1 MIGVNKVK
9 EEVINFPDALI
20 DDKLEMA
27 YVGLLHINPKAI
39 STFYIPRDEAYFNVP
54 GIEEVYKLV
63 LFREGQKYAPEAA
76 KARYT
81 FPKPEE
87 RTYNQTEECKNFA
100 SKLNCTIEDVYIM
113 VKKLFLLRKNYV
125 FAPTANIQNKVVGI
139 RFYKRYD
146 EMTVE
151 QIESRLES
159 LSLMTN
165 VKEAIINQGAT
176 SFLLEGQNNLKSGVP
191 LPFPIMTKVF
201 KGLRKGETMSFAMP
215 SNAGKSRFIVNL
227 ICHLV
232 FIQKQKVLLI
242 SNEMTEDKMKL
253 CLITTIINNPE
264 IQKLHGSKLEKREA
278 ELLGLKFRPDAGKK
292 IPVDKDG
299 FILRNEDE
307 TNEDFIKRLTEN
319 STEFV
324 NTLAATDWLS
334 KQIDNCIFFIHT
346 SEHSNDDLQSMIMD
360 YYYKEGIEYFFYDTL
375 KTDINHIGNREELK
389 KTATV
394 LSNIAQKYKVFIGS
408 TLQLAENT
416 TRPLN
421 LNITDIAD
429 SRTVKEVLDNLCL
442 IKEINNTT
450 YDEYET
456 ADEEEAIDYKDLE
469 KPYVSN
475 TRYYACVVDKNRAG
489 EKPRLLFRLNLDYNR
504 WEEQGYVRYKQ
515 NGN

>member
-1 MIGVNKVK
+1 MIGVNKLK
-9 EEVINFPDALI
+9 EEVVKFPDALI

-27 YVGLLHINPKAI
+27 YVGLLHNNPKAI
-39 STFYIPRDEAYFNVP
+39 STFYVEFDDCYFNVP
-54 GIEEVYKLV
+54 GIVEVYKLV
-63 LFREGQKYAPEAA
+63 LFREGQRYAPEVA

-81 FPKPEE
+81 FPKPQES
-87 RTYNQTEECKNFA
+87 TYIQTEECKKFA
-100 SKLNCTIEDVYIM
+100 SKLNCTIEDVYLMIR
-113 VKKLFLLRKNYV
+113 KLFLLRKNYV
-125 FAPTANIQNKVVGI
+125 FAPTAGIQRKVVEM

-146 EMTVE
+146 EMTIE
-151 QIESRLES
+151 QVKTRLAN
-159 LSLMTN
+159 LGLMTS
-165 VKEAIINQGAT
+165 VKECVINQGAT
-176 SFLLEGQNNLKSGVP
+176 DFLLEGQNNLKSGIP

-227 ICHLV
+227 ISHLV
-232 FIQKQKVLLI
+232 FIQNQKVLLI

-253 CLITTIINNPE
+253 CLITTIVNNPE
-264 IQKLHGSKLEKREA
+264 IQKIHGKKLEKREA
-278 ELLGLKFRPDAGKK
+278 ELLELKFKPDSGKK
-292 IPVDKDG
+292 VNLDKDG
-299 FILRNEDE
+299 YILRNENE
-307 TNEDFIKRLTEN
+307 TNEEFVKRLAEN
-319 STEFV
+319 STEFLD
-324 NTLAATDWLS
+324 TLAATDWLS
-334 KQIDNCIFFIHT
+334 QQIDNCIFFIHT
-346 SEHSNDDLQSMIMD
+346 ADHTNDDLQNLIMD

-375 KTDINHIGNREELK
+375 KTDIDHIGSKDELK

-450 YDEYET
+450 YSDYEV
-456 ADEEEAIDYKDLE
+456 ADEEESLDYRDLE

-489 EKPRLLFRLNLDYNR
+489 EKPRLLFRLNLDYNC

-515 NGN
+515 EGT

>member
-1 MIGVNKVK
+1 MNDEGIR
-9 EEVINFPDALI
+9 FPDILL

-27 YVGLLHINPKAI
+27 YVGLLHNNPKAI
-39 STFYIPRDEAYFNVP
+39 STFYIESSECYFSVP
-54 GIEEVYKLV
+54 GILEVYKLV

-76 KARYT
+76 KAHYN
-81 FPKPEE
+81 FPKPVDA
-87 RTYNQTEECKNFA
+87 TYKQTDECKAFA
-100 SKLNCTIEDVYIM
+100 SKLTCTIEDVYLM
-113 VKKLFLLRKNYV
+113 VRKLFILRKNYV
-125 FAPTANIQNKVVGI
+125 IAPTEGIQKKVVEM
-139 RFYKRYD
+139 RLYKKYD
-146 EMTVE
+146 EMTIE
-151 QIESRLES
+151 QMEARLNNLSFMTS
-159 LSLMTN
+159 L
-165 VKEAIINQGAT
+165 KETVINEGAT
-176 SFLLEGQNNLKSGVP
+176 QFLLEGNNNLKSGITT
-191 LPFPIMTKVF
+191 PFPIMTKVF

-227 ICHLV
+227 ISHLV
-232 FIQKQKVLLI
+232 FIENQKVLLI

-253 CLITTIINNPE
+253 CLITTIVNNPA
-264 IQKLHGSKLEKREA
+264 IQKIHGQKLEKREA

-292 IPVDKDG
+292 VETDKDG
-299 FILRNEDE
+299 FILRKEDE
-307 TNEDFIKRLTEN
+307 SNEEFVGRLTEN

-324 NTLAATDWLS
+324 KTLAATDWLS
-334 KQIDNCIFFIHT
+334 KQIDSCIFFIHT
-346 SEHSNDDLQSMIMD
+346 SDHSNDDLKNMIMD

-375 KTDINHIGNREELK
+375 KTDIEHIGNREELK

-442 IKEINNTT
+442 VKEINNTT
-450 YDEYET
+450 YEEYEFS
-456 ADEEEAIDYKDLE
+456 EEEESLDYKDLE
-469 KPYVSN
+469 KSYVPN

-515 NGN
+515 EGN

>member
-1 MIGVNKVK
+1 MG
-9 EEVINFPDALI
+9 EEIIKFPDVLL
-20 DDKLEMA
+20 DEKLEMA
-27 YVGLLHINPKAI
+27 YVGLLHNNPKAI
-39 STFYIPRDEAYFNVP
+39 STFYIENSECYFAVP
-54 GIEEVYKLV
+54 GIVEVYKLV
-63 LFREGQKYAPEAA
+63 LFREGQKYAPEVA
-76 KARYT
+76 KAHYT

-87 RTYNQTEECKNFA
+87 KTYKQTADCKAFA
-100 SKLNCTIEDVYIM
+100 SRLNCTIEDVYTMIR
-113 VKKLFLLRKNYV
+113 KLFILRKNFV
-125 FAPTANIQNKVVGI
+125 LAPTAGIQKKVVEM
-139 RFYKRYD
+139 RTYKRYD
-146 EMTVE
+146 EMSIA
-151 QIESRLES
+151 QIEARLS
-159 LSLMTN
+159 NLGLMTSL
-165 VKEAIINQGAT
+165 KEVVINQDST
-176 SFLLEGQNNLKSGVP
+176 RFLLEGGSNLKNGIKT
-191 LPFPIMTKVF
+191 PFPIMTKVF

-227 ICHLV
+227 IAYLV

-242 SNEMTEDKMKL
+242 SNEMTEDKMRL

-264 IQKLHGSKLEKREA
+264 IQKLHGQKLEKREA

-292 IPVDKDG
+292 IETDKDG
-299 FILRNEDE
+299 FILRGESEENSE
-307 TNEDFIKRLTEN
+307 FIKRLSEN
-319 STEFV
+319 STEFL
-324 NTLAATDWLS
+324 NTVAATDWLS

-346 SEHSNDDLQSMIMD
+346 ADHSNDDLQNMIMD

-375 KTDINHIGNREELK
+375 KTDIEHIGNREELK

-450 YDEYET
+450 YGEYEV
-456 ADEEEAIDYKDLE
+456 ADEEDSLDYKDLE
-469 KPYVSN
+469 KPYVGN

-515 NGN
+515 EG